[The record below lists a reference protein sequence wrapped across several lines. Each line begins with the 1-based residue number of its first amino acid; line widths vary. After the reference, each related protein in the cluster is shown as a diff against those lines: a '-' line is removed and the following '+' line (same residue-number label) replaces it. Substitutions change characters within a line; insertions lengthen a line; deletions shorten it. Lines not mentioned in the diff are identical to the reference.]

1 MLSFIL
7 CHTGKDSG
15 AYHCLARGLSTSLS
29 LTPYFCETGPYYAV
43 PAALER
49 LGYPG
54 LVYLKLLI
62 LLPLPPDRGG

>member
-1 MLSFIL
+1 M
-7 CHTGKDSG
+7 
-15 AYHCLARGLSTSLS
+15 SLS
-29 LTPYFCETGPYYAV
+29 LTPYFCETGPYYVV

-62 LLPLPPDRGG
+62 LLPLPPDSGG